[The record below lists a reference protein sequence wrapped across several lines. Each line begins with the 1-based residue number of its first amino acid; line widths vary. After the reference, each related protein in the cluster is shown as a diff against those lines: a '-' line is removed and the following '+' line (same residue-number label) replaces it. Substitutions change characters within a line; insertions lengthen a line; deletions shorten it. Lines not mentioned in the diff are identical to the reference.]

1 MAWIGQAVG
10 GALGTVGTIF
20 ANISA
25 DKARGELAAEQK
37 TDPAYSTSQYATQ
50 RYGLASTLL
59 NARMPGAENIERN
72 IYTNEANQE
81 ANIEKNATDGSQA
94 LAMGAA
100 NAGNTNKAF
109 QNLGTQEAQDYYNR
123 LNNYNSAN
131 QGMVSEGDKVYQDQA
146 RRWQDQVN
154 ITMGRNALRQQQGQN
169 LVSLGGMIG
178 SMGGGSGGGGGMGG
192 GQ

>member
-25 DKARGELAAEQK
+25 DKARGELAAEGK
-37 TDPAYSTSQYATQ
+37 TDPSYNSSPFAAQ

-59 NARMPGAENIERN
+59 NSRMPGASNVERN
-72 IYTNEANQE
+72 IYTNEANGN
-81 ANIEKNATDGSQA
+81 ANIDKNATDGSQA

-100 NAGNTNKAF
+100 NAGNANKAF
-109 QNLGTQEAQDYYNR
+109 ENLGTQESQDYYNR
-123 LNNYNSAN
+123 LNNYDTAN

-169 LVSLGGMIG
+169 LVSLGGMMG
-178 SMGGGSGGGGGMGG
+178 SMGGGMGGSGGGGK
-192 GQ
+192 